1 MVKVDAKMVEMMSVD
16 GEDCDKGEGDSLV
29 APHSPDGDLE
39 GGGGTGGQLKDITQ
53 MHYFKDAL
61 CLLVASC
68 TMLLA
73 NKAAVASRRTNNLPN
88 LYEPK
93 LLAAL
98 LQVKAFPFVS
108 CLLIMQNSMT
118 FFLIGE

>member
-1 MVKVDAKMVEMMSVD
+1 MVKVDTELVRMMSVD
-16 GEDCDKGEGDSLV
+16 GEDCDEKEGDSLI

-39 GGGGTGGQLKDITQ
+39 GGGGTVGQVKEMTQ
-53 MHYFKDAL
+53 MHYFKNAL
-61 CLLVASC
+61 FLMVASC

-73 NKAAVASRRTNNLPN
+73 NKAAVASTHTISLPR

-93 LLAAL
+93 LFTAL
-98 LQVKAFPFVS
+98 IQVKAFPFVS
-108 CLLIMQNSMT
+108 CLLILQNSMT